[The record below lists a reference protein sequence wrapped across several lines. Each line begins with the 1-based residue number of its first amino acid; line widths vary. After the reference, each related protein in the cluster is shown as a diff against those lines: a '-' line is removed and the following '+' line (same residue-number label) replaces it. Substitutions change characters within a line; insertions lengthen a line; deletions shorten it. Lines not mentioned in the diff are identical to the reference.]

1 MPEKPKGIYRRLP
14 YVAVLLAGSMLFM
27 VGQATVAAET
37 AGIAADGQMLLR
49 PPHDPGPAD
58 AACVT
63 CHEQH
68 NARADCTTCHTTTHT
83 PTTTDTACTT
93 CHEQHNTR
101 TDCTTCHTTTHGS
114 SVYADCTT
122 CHDVAHSGGLACF
135 GCHPNVHGNAA
146 DDSLDP
152 NSEADPA
159 AVAAPSVT
167 TTSTSNVDRGT
178 TNAVAGGTT
187 GNATGRKPVSF
198 APSFERRYL
207 GWIILIG
214 GLALFAVVFLDSR
227 RILHPPRRESL
238 PAGK

>member
-1 MPEKPKGIYRRLP
+1 MHEKSKGIHRRLP
-14 YVAVLLAGSMLFM
+14 FLAVLLAGSTLFL

-58 AACVT
+58 AACTT

-68 NARADCTTCHTTTHT
+68 NAR
-83 PTTTDTACTT
+83 
-93 CHEQHNTR
+93 
-101 TDCTTCHTTTHGS
+101 TDCTTCHTKAHGS
-114 SVYADCTT
+114 SLYTDCTT
-122 CHDVAHSGGLACF
+122 CHEVAHSGGLACV
-135 GCHPNVHGNAA
+135 GCHPNVHGNEA

-152 NSEADPA
+152 NSEEDPA
-159 AVAAPSVT
+159 AVAAPSVPM
-167 TTSTSNVDRGT
+167 TSTSNVDDGT
-178 TNAVAGGTT
+178 LHAVTGGSAGD
-187 GNATGRKPVSF
+187 ATRREPVPF

-214 GLALFAVVFLDSR
+214 GLALFAAIFLDSR